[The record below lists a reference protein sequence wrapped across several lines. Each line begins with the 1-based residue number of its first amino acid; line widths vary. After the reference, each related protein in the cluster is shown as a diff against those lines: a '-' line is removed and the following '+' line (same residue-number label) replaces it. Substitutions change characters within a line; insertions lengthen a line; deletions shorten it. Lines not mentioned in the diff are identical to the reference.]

1 MNHTKRIRAHCTKHV
16 AKMQHVSCVEEINAV
31 LSRKTILA
39 RNLQNIITRCNRE
52 KVIEMI
58 KLAVIAD
65 DITGANDTAV
75 QFSKRN
81 ISSCVRI
88 DFDQKKILKETADV
102 IVIDTDSR
110 DVAPAAAYDRV
121 KSVCEV
127 LQDSGVKNIYKKV
140 DSTLRGNLGAEI
152 EATATV
158 FQPEIVVI
166 APAFPSNKRVTVGGY
181 HLLDQIPIE
190 LTEIAH
196 APKSPVDESRI
207 VELLHKQTDSKIG
220 LISLHVV
227 MKGLEAV
234 KQAIKQCLECGE
246 KWIVFDAVLD
256 EHLERIVK
264 ATQGFHKV
272 LWVGSAGLAEQLP
285 DFYQWSAEQKNIGIA
300 AKGPVLVIAGSVSK
314 VTQAQISTAL
324 NLPNIELVKMNVA
337 NLIQDKELEIRQ
349 CTIQAKKQLDQG
361 KDIVIASAVDDGDVF
376 AAVAAGKKCGLSS
389 TEVSEQ
395 TAVALGDIAIQLTDY
410 RLAGMVLTGGDTA
423 IHVCRSL
430 GAEAIEILE
439 EVAVGIPLGR
449 LVGGCCNGLQVVT
462 KAGAFGQED
471 AFVLSIQAMRKVMDL
486 KTS

>member
-1 MNHTKRIRAHCTKHV
+1 
-16 AKMQHVSCVEEINAV
+16 
-31 LSRKTILA
+31 
-39 RNLQNIITRCNRE
+39 
-52 KVIEMI
+52 MI

-88 DFDQKKILKETADV
+88 DFDPEKILKETADV

-110 DVAPAAAYDRV
+110 DIAPAVAYDRV
-121 KSVCEV
+121 KTVCEV
-127 LQDSGVKNIYKKV
+127 LRNSGIKNIYKKV

-152 EATATV
+152 EATAAV

-207 VELLHKQTDSKIG
+207 VELLHKQTQSKIG

-234 KQAIKQCLECGE
+234 KQAIQQCLERGE

-256 EHLERIVK
+256 EHLECIVK
-264 ATQGFHKV
+264 ATQSYHGA
-272 LWVGSAGLAEQLP
+272 LWVGSAGLAEQLT
-285 DFYQWSAEQKNIGIA
+285 DFYEWSAEQKNIGIG
-300 AKGPVLVIAGSVSK
+300 AKGPVLMIAGSVSK

-324 NLPNIELVKMNVA
+324 NLPNIALVKMDVA
-337 NLIQDKELEIRQ
+337 NLIHNKESEIRL
-349 CTIQAKKQLDQG
+349 CAKHAKTQLSQG
-361 KDIVIASAVDDGDVF
+361 KDVVIASAVDDSDVL

-395 TAVALGDIAIQLTDY
+395 TAVALSEIAIQLTDY
-410 RLAGMVLTGGDTA
+410 QLAGMVLTGGDTA

-449 LVGGCCNGLQVVT
+449 LVGGLCNGLQVVT

-471 AFVLSIQAMRKVMDL
+471 AFVLSIKAMRRVINQL
-486 KTS
+486 SS

>member
-1 MNHTKRIRAHCTKHV
+1 
-16 AKMQHVSCVEEINAV
+16 
-31 LSRKTILA
+31 
-39 RNLQNIITRCNRE
+39 
-52 KVIEMI
+52 MI

-88 DFDQKKILKETADV
+88 DFDPEKILKETADV

-110 DVAPAAAYDRV
+110 DIAPAAAYDRV
-121 KSVCEV
+121 RTVCEV
-127 LQDSGVKNIYKKV
+127 LRDSGIKGIYKKV

-152 EATATV
+152 EATAAV

-207 VELLHKQTDSKIG
+207 VELLHKQTQSKIG

-227 MKGLEAV
+227 IKGLEAV
-234 KQAIKQCLECGE
+234 KQAIQQCLECGE

-256 EHLERIVK
+256 EHLECIVK
-264 ATQGFHKV
+264 ATQSYQRA
-272 LWVGSAGLAEQLP
+272 LWVGSAGLAEQLT
-285 DFYQWSAEQKNIGIA
+285 DFYEWSAEQKNIGIG
-300 AKGPVLVIAGSVSK
+300 AKGPVLMIAGSVSK
-314 VTQAQISTAL
+314 VTQVQISTAL
-324 NLPNIELVKMNVA
+324 NLPNIALVKMDVA
-337 NLIQDKELEIRQ
+337 NLIHNKESEIRQ
-349 CTIQAKKQLDQG
+349 CAKHAKTQLNQG
-361 KDIVIASAVDDGDVF
+361 KDVVIASAVDDSDVL
-376 AAVAAGKKCGLSS
+376 AAVEAGKKCGLSS

-395 TAVALGDIAIQLTDY
+395 TAVALGEIAIQLTDY
-410 RLAGMVLTGGDTA
+410 QLAGMVLTGGDTA

-430 GAEAIEILE
+430 GAEAIEIFE

-449 LVGGCCNGLQVVT
+449 LVGGLCNGLQVVT

-471 AFVLSIQAMRKVMDL
+471 AFVLSIKAMRRVINQL
-486 KTS
+486 SS

>member
-1 MNHTKRIRAHCTKHV
+1 MCAYCTKYV
-16 AKMQHVSCVEEINAV
+16 AKMQRIFYVTEINPV
-31 LSRKTILA
+31 LSRKIMLA
-39 RNLQNIITRCNRE
+39 RSLQYITARCSRE

-88 DFDQKKILKETADV
+88 DFDQEKILKETADV

-110 DVAPAAAYDRV
+110 DIAPSAAYDRI

-127 LQDSGVKNIYKKV
+127 LQDSGIKNIYKKV

-152 EATATV
+152 EATAAV

-196 APKSPVDESRI
+196 GPKSPVDESRI

-227 MKGLEAV
+227 MKGLDAV

-264 ATQGFHKV
+264 ATQDYHV

-285 DFYQWSAEQKNIGIA
+285 DFYQWSAEQKKIGIA
-300 AKGPVLVIAGSVSK
+300 ANGPVLVVAGSVSK

-337 NLIQDKELEIRQ
+337 NLIQDKELEIGQ

-361 KDIVIASAVDDGDVF
+361 KDIVIASAVDDGDVI
-376 AAVAAGKKCGLSS
+376 AAVAAGNICGLSS

-395 TAVALGDIAIQLTDY
+395 TAVALGEIAIQLIDY
-410 RLAGMVLTGGDTA
+410 QLAGMVLTGGDTA

-449 LVGGCCNGLQVVT
+449 LVGGLCNGLQVVT